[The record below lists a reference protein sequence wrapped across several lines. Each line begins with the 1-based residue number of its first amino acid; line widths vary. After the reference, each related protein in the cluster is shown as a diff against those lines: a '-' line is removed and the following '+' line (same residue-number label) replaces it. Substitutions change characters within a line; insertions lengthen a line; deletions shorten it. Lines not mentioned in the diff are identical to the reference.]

1 MGHVIEWKG
10 REKWKLMWRGEL
22 VSPVGSIRALRW
34 RAMKEKKQWA
44 VKACWSVFYFLILP
58 LARDCY
64 RFSVPGL
71 KYSGWKLFPSLFDAK
86 NTSSTFSLSK
96 SCYFCS
102 VFVSSEKPESQS
114 FEARLREFKSQLYH
128 FLLSDL
134 GQVITHSVL
143 CFLNCKIRMIII
155 VPPSWAS
162 MKVKLVVEHSL
173 RAM

>member
-1 MGHVIEWKG
+1 MEAYVA
-10 REKWKLMWRGEL
+10 WRIGFSSRQHQSSE
-22 VSPVGSIRALRW
+22 VESNEGKEAVGSQGLL
-34 RAMKEKKQWA
+34 
-44 VKACWSVFYFLILP
+44 VCFLFLILP
-58 LARDCY
+58 LAHDCY

-86 NTSSTFSLSK
+86 NTGSTFSLSK

-114 FEARLREFKSQLYH
+114 FEARVREFKSQLYH